1 MNTMKHFSK
10 KILQADSYGPVFMYA
25 THRELACA
33 PRHIIRMTEPVN
45 PELLQQAAQRALER
59 FPQMRVGLSRDDDAY
74 RYYFNPLPPVV
85 LPFSDVSPY
94 YIGSKDNNGYL
105 FTLGWKDKTIYM
117 EYQHSLCDGHGFDQ
131 FIRAV
136 LFEYLTLCGK
146 PVCNDGSIRTH
157 ETEFQLSE
165 CEDGYAKLDQANPSE
180 EGHYTVEKSFHAPVA
195 DREGNERMTEITFPY
210 SELRNWTHAHGAS
223 PISLLYTAIS
233 FALYHTLS

>member
-33 PRHIIRMTEPVN
+33 PRHIIRMTEQVN

-131 FIRAV
+131 FIRA
-136 LFEYLTLCGK
+136 
-146 PVCNDGSIRTH
+146 
-157 ETEFQLSE
+157 
-165 CEDGYAKLDQANPSE
+165 
-180 EGHYTVEKSFHAPVA
+180 
-195 DREGNERMTEITFPY
+195 M
-210 SELRNWTHAHGAS
+210 
-223 PISLLYTAIS
+223 LL
-233 FALYHTLS
+233 

>member
-1 MNTMKHFSK
+1 MNTMKHFSN

-105 FTLGWKDKTIYM
+105 FT
-117 EYQHSLCDGHGFDQ
+117 HGLEGQDHLYGVS
-131 FIRAV
+131 A
-136 LFEYLTLCGK
+136 L
-146 PVCNDGSIRTH
+146 PV
-157 ETEFQLSE
+157 
-165 CEDGYAKLDQANPSE
+165 
-180 EGHYTVEKSFHAPVA
+180 
-195 DREGNERMTEITFPY
+195 
-210 SELRNWTHAHGAS
+210 
-223 PISLLYTAIS
+223 
-233 FALYHTLS
+233 